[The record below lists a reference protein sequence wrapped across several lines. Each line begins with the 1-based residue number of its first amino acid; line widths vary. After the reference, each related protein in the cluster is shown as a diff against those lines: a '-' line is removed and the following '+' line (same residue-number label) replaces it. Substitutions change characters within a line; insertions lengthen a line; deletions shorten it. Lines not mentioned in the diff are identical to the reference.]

1 MDSRLTAGVGK
12 KIVDALKH
20 QSDVGITPFSEEGLS
35 REFQTPDPEVSV
47 QSSLNMGS
55 AQLNTSSFSE
65 IPTPQI
71 TSQQQISTPDMNN
84 TIDNAFN
91 DSLMNFR
98 GVNSEVSNL
107 SAVEDMELPTNVNVL
122 RQLVTKLPSGVSKQT
137 GALIIKQTME
147 ALGISMTNV
156 LQEAQQ
162 VQEKLTQSVRECQTN
177 VLEYKKQINLLE
189 VQARKYQRQF
199 AAINDIISLFIQTGN

>member
-1 MDSRLTAGVGK
+1 MDSRLTDGVGK
-12 KIVDALKH
+12 RIVDALKH
-20 QSDVGITPFSEEGLS
+20 QSEVEITPYKDENSQV
-35 REFQTPDPEVSV
+35 EFQPSNLDFGASASV
-47 QSSLNMGS
+47 NMETDMS
-55 AQLNTSSFSE
+55 SSFAEPS
-65 IPTPQI
+65 P
-71 TSQQQISTPDMNN
+71 ISSFGSDVNS
-84 TIDNAFN
+84 TIDNAFKN
-91 DSLMNFR
+91 TMMNFQ
-98 GVNSEVSNL
+98 NQTSDFAKL
-107 SAVEDMELPTNVNVL
+107 DAVEDMELPSNVNVL
-122 RQLVTKLPSGVSKQT
+122 RQLITKIPSGVSKQT

-199 AAINDIISLFIQTGN
+199 AAINDIISLFIQTNN

>member
-1 MDSRLTAGVGK
+1 MDSRLTDGVGK
-12 KIVDALKH
+12 RIVDALKH
-20 QSDVGITPFSEEGLS
+20 QSDVEITPYKDENAQV
-35 REFQTPDPEVSV
+35 EFQPSNLDF
-47 QSSLNMGS
+47 GG
-55 AQLNTSSFSE
+55 TSSMNTETDMSSSFAEPSQFSAFNSD
-65 IPTPQI
+65 TN
-71 TSQQQISTPDMNN
+71 SA
-84 TIDNAFN
+84 IDNAFKN
-91 DSLMNFR
+91 SMMNFQ
-98 GVNSEVSNL
+98 NTTAEFAKID
-107 SAVEDMELPTNVNVL
+107 AVEDMELPSNVNVL
-122 RQLVTKLPSGVSKQT
+122 RQLITKIPSGVSKQT

-199 AAINDIISLFIQTGN
+199 AAINDIISLFIQTNN

>member
-1 MDSRLTAGVGK
+1 MDSRLTDGVGK
-12 KIVDALKH
+12 RIVDALKH
-20 QSDVGITPFSEEGLS
+20 QSEVEITSFKDENSQV
-35 REFQTPDPEVSV
+35 EFQPSNLDF
-47 QSSLNMGS
+47 GG
-55 AQLNTSSFSE
+55 TSSMNTETDMSSSFAE
-65 IPTPQI
+65 
-71 TSQQQISTPDMNN
+71 TSPMSFGSDTNSA
-84 TIDNAFN
+84 IDNAFKN
-91 DSLMNFR
+91 SMMNFQ
-98 GVNSEVSNL
+98 NTTAEFAKID
-107 SAVEDMELPTNVNVL
+107 AVEDMELPSNVNVL
-122 RQLVTKLPSGVSKQT
+122 RQLITKIPSGVSKQT

-199 AAINDIISLFIQTGN
+199 AAINDIISLFIQTNN

>member
-1 MDSRLTAGVGK
+1 MSSRLTDGVGK

-20 QSDVGITPFSEEGLS
+20 QSDVEIKPFHEEEDEVETYPQSGTSEQ
-35 REFQTPDPEVSV
+35 F
-47 QSSLNMGS
+47 
-55 AQLNTSSFSE
+55 SSFDTSNTFQEMPPMASDINNNSLDSAFQNSMLNFQSATPE
-65 IPTPQI
+65 IAK
-71 TSQQQISTPDMNN
+71 PD
-84 TIDNAFN
+84 
-91 DSLMNFR
+91 LM
-98 GVNSEVSNL
+98 
-107 SAVEDMELPTNVNVL
+107 EDMELPTNVNVL
-122 RQLVTKLPSGVSKQT
+122 RQLITKIPAGVSKQT
-137 GALIIKQTME
+137 GAMIIKQTME

-199 AAINDIISLFIQTGN
+199 AAINDIISLFIQTNN

>member
-1 MDSRLTAGVGK
+1 MDSRLTDGVGK
-12 KIVDALKH
+12 RIVDALKH
-20 QSDVGITPFSEEGLS
+20 QSEVEITPFKDENSQV
-35 REFQTPDPEVSV
+35 EFQPSNLDF
-47 QSSLNMGS
+47 GG
-55 AQLNTSSFSE
+55 TSSMNMETDMSSSFAE
-65 IPTPQI
+65 
-71 TSQQQISTPDMNN
+71 TSPMSFGSDTNSA
-84 TIDNAFN
+84 IDNAFKN
-91 DSLMNFR
+91 SMMNFQ
-98 GVNSEVSNL
+98 NTTAEFAKID
-107 SAVEDMELPTNVNVL
+107 AVEDMELPSNVNVL
-122 RQLVTKLPSGVSKQT
+122 RQLITKIPSGVSKQT

-199 AAINDIISLFIQTGN
+199 AAINDIISLFIQTNN